1 MFELTPVDSTL
12 ALRFGVVRPT
22 GSRQV
27 VATAEARIVR
37 HELER
42 RLGVVTLDLRV
53 DGDEIGP
60 WKSLATASWP
70 TDVDHVIDNHQ
81 LWGDATPALTT
92 LFGRTLESSAIGVR
106 RRMLNHLGLLP
117 ASDSVLDDEWLAG
130 IDLPLRPTDFW
141 IMVNAAGSVN
151 FGDRALTSFRTSKD
165 HTDEILLDP
174 IFDQIAESHSVD
186 HPAIPAKLIQRLT
199 AECDELRQRVA
210 GSESDML
217 RAATE
222 AADAL
227 DHARAEIGVL
237 VDRLARAEIRAS

>member
-1 MFELTPVDSTL
+1 VDSPL
-12 ALRFGVVRPT
+12 ALRFGVVRP
-22 GSRQV
+22 GGCLEV

-53 DGDEIGP
+53 DGDDIGP

-70 TDVDHVIDNHQ
+70 TDVDHVIDQHQ

-117 ASDSVLDDEWLAG
+117 SSDAVVDDDWLAG
-130 IDLPLRPTDFW
+130 IDLPIRPTDFW

-165 HTDEILLDP
+165 HADEILLDP
-174 IFDQIAESHSVD
+174 IFDQIAENRTVND
-186 HPAIPAKLIQRLT
+186 PASSARLIQRLT
-199 AECDELRQRVA
+199 AERDELRQRVA
-210 GSESDML
+210 GNQSDIL
-217 RAATE
+217 RAAIE
-222 AADAL
+222 DADAL